1 MDSTAI
7 TIRPAESA
15 SDLDTI
21 RRLFVA
27 YATSLP
33 IDLAY
38 QGFEAEL
45 AGLPG
50 AYAPPNGALL
60 LAHNGEG
67 EGLGCVA
74 LRPMPVDGRCEMKRL
89 YVDPDARGLRL
100 GERLAQA
107 IIEAARDAGYRHL
120 CLDTLPSM
128 TRAQALYRRLGFEP
142 IAPYYETPIE
152 GTVFLGLRL

>member
-7 TIRPAESA
+7 IIRQAQSY
-15 SDLDTI
+15 SDLDAI

-60 LAHNGEG
+60 LAHNGLD

-74 LRPMPVDGRCEMKRL
+74 LRPTQVDGSCEMKRL
-89 YVDPDARGLRL
+89 YVDPGARGLGL
-100 GERLAQA
+100 GEKLAQA